1 MAFDGIVV
9 AALVSELRRTL
20 LQGRINKIAQPE
32 QDELLLTIKT
42 PEGARRL
49 ALSASA
55 SLPYL
60 YLTDENRQSPMT
72 APNFCMVLRKHIANG
87 RIVDIAQPGLERIVI
102 FRVEHLDELGD
113 LRTKQ
118 LIIELMGKYS
128 NIIFCDENNRI
139 IDSIKHVSAQ
149 ISSVR
154 EVLPGREYFI
164 PRTQQKSDP
173 LEATRESFH
182 TAVADCPASCAK
194 AIMGAYTGI
203 SSQMASEICHRA
215 SVDADMPIAS
225 LSEDVLLHLY
235 HNFQW
240 IMEDVKKEAFHPV
253 MILKDDVPV
262 DFSALPLRQYEDY
275 AGVSGSAA
283 ASPGGADITRA
294 GSDGYTFASCS
305 SMSHVLEEFYARRSV
320 YTRIRQKSVDLR
332 KAVSN
337 LLERSRKKLELQ
349 EKQLADTKKMDK
361 YRVYGELLNTYGY
374 QAQEGASSVTV
385 LNYYTNEELT
395 IPLDPTMSALENAQ
409 KYFARYN
416 KLKRTREALE
426 ELLVTGR
433 QETEHLASI
442 DTALHIAETEE
453 DLMEIR
459 QELENCG
466 YMKRKVTGKKKQTV
480 KNKPL
485 HYLSSDGFHIY
496 VGKNNTQNDELTFKF
511 AEGGDWWFHAKGMP
525 GSHVILKRQGEEL
538 PDRAFEEAAQ
548 LAGYYSNGRDSD
560 KVEIDY
566 LLRKNVKK
574 PGGAAPGFVVY
585 YTNYSMTV
593 RPDISSLTRLSD

>member
-9 AALVSELRRTL
+9 AGLVSELRRTL

-42 PEGARRL
+42 PEGMRRL

-60 YLTDENRQSPMT
+60 YLTDVNRPSPMT

-87 RIVDIAQPGLERIVI
+87 RIVDITQPGLERIVSI
-102 FRVEHLDELGD
+102 QVEHLDELGD

-139 IDSIKHVSAQ
+139 IDSIKHISAQ

-164 PRTQQKSDP
+164 PETQQKSDP
-173 LEATRESFH
+173 LEATQESFLA
-182 TAVADCPASCAK
+182 AVASRPVSCGK
-194 AIMGAYTGI
+194 ALMSAYTGI

-215 SVDADMPIAS
+215 SVDADMPVAS
-225 LSEDVLLHLY
+225 ISEDVLLHLY
-235 HNFQW
+235 HNFTW
-240 IMEDVKKEAFHPV
+240 IMEDVKKEAFDPV
-253 MILKDDVPV
+253 MILKDEVPV
-262 DFSALPLRQYEDY
+262 DFSALPLQQYRDY
-275 AGVSGSAA
+275 TT
-283 ASPGGADITRA
+283 ASYG
-294 GSDGYTFASCS
+294 
-305 SMSHVLEEFYARRSV
+305 SMSQVLEEFYARRSV
-320 YTRIRQKSVDLR
+320 YTRIRQKSADLR
-332 KAVSN
+332 KVVSN

-349 EKQLADTKKMDK
+349 EKQLKDTEKMDK
-361 YRVYGELLNTYGY
+361 YRIYGELLNTYGY
-374 QAQEGASSVTV
+374 QVEEGASSVTV
-385 LNYYTNEELT
+385 PNYYTGRELT
-395 IPLDPTMSALENAQ
+395 IPLDPTISPLENAQ

-416 KLKRTREALE
+416 KLKRTRGALE
-426 ELLVTGR
+426 ELIVTGR

-442 DTALHIAETEE
+442 DTALHIAESE
-453 DLMEIR
+453 DDLAQIR
-459 QELENCG
+459 EELESCG
-466 YMKRKVTGKKKQTV
+466 YIKKKITGKKKQAV

-496 VGKNNTQNDELTFKF
+496 VGKNNTQNDELTFRF

-525 GSHVILKRQGEEL
+525 GSHVIVKTQGQEL
-538 PDRAFEEAAQ
+538 PDRTFEEAAQ

-566 LLRKNVKK
+566 LRSKNVKK

-585 YTNYSMTV
+585 YTNYSMTIH
-593 RPDISSLTRLSD
+593 PDISGLEQAAD

>member
-42 PEGARRL
+42 PEGMRRL

-60 YLTDENRQSPMT
+60 YLTDVNRQSPMT

-87 RIVDIAQPGLERIVI
+87 RIVDITQPGLERIVC

-154 EVLPGREYFI
+154 EVLPGRDYFI
-164 PRTQQKSDP
+164 PQTRQKSDP
-173 LEATRESFH
+173 LEATQESFL
-182 TAVADCPASCAK
+182 AAAASRPVSCGRAL
-194 AIMGAYTGI
+194 MDTYTGI

-225 LSEDVLLHLY
+225 LSGDVLLHLF
-235 HNFQW
+235 HNFEW
-240 IMEDVKKEAFHPV
+240 IMEDVKQEAFQPV
-253 MILKDDVPV
+253 MILKDNVPV
-262 DFSALPLRQYEDY
+262 DFSALPLRQYQDY
-275 AGVSGSAA
+275 TTTSY
-283 ASPGGADITRA
+283 D
-294 GSDGYTFASCS
+294 
-305 SMSHVLEEFYARRSV
+305 SMSQVLEEFYAKRSI

-332 KAVSN
+332 KVVSN

-349 EKQLADTKKMDK
+349 EKQLADTDKMDK
-361 YRVYGELLNTYGY
+361 YRIYGELLNTYGY
-374 QAQEGASSVTV
+374 QAQEGASSITV

-395 IPLDPTMSALENAQ
+395 IPLDPVITPLENAQ

-426 ELLVTGR
+426 ELIMKNR

-442 DTALHIAETEE
+442 DTALHIAESE
-453 DLMEIR
+453 DDLAQIR
-459 QELENCG
+459 EELENSG
-466 YMKRKVTGKKKQTV
+466 YIRRKFTGRKKQV
-480 KNKPL
+480 IKNKPL

-525 GSHVILKRQGEEL
+525 GSHVIVKTHGQEL
-538 PDRAFEEAAQ
+538 PDRTFEEAAQ

-560 KVEIDY
+560 KVEVDY
-566 LLRKNVKK
+566 LQRKNVKK
-574 PGGAAPGFVVY
+574 PGGAVPGFVVY
-585 YTNYSMTV
+585 YTNYSMTIH
-593 RPDISSLTRLSD
+593 PDISGLEQAAD